1 MSDKVDYSNEL
12 TEIVVGLK
20 DSLDKCITLITKI
33 SGENSNLKESN
44 VTLNTKLDE
53 LTQEM
58 ANYTKVS
65 FVSNLSKQISE
76 KDYQI
81 VTLKKKLCKLEN
93 DNSELLKEKEKIKI
107 TPNDDILI
115 EVGENSSDKSMIIS
129 KPESDVSQV
138 TQFIDSFNNK
148 LETKNKIAE
157 RQDITEEGQ
166 SETDEEDQE
175 SDDEEDQKNDDESD
189 GEEEEVEEDQEND
202 DESDGEEEEVEED
215 QESDEEDEVEE
226 DQENDDESD
235 GEEEEDQESE
245 EEEVEEDQESEEE
258 EVEEDQESDDES
270 DGEEVEFEIIKIK
283 KKKYYLS
290 NEEPPGIYAIESD
303 DDVGDRIGDFI
314 DNKLVKSTD

>member
-33 SGENSNLKESN
+33 SGENTNLKESN

-81 VTLKKKLCKLEN
+81 VTLKKKLCKLESE
-93 DNSELLKEKEKIKI
+93 NSELVKEKEKIKI
-107 TPNDDILI
+107 TPNEDIII
-115 EVGENSSDKSMIIS
+115 EVGENNLD
-129 KPESDVSQV
+129 KPERNVSHV
-138 TQFIDSFNNK
+138 KKFIDSLNNT
-148 LETKNKIAE
+148 LETENNMEE
-157 RQDITEEGQ
+157 RDDTIENDDEHEVDNNE
-166 SETDEEDQE
+166 SNSEEDQ
-175 SDDEEDQKNDDESD
+175 DETD
-189 GEEEEVEEDQEND
+189 GEEEVEDN
-202 DESDGEEEEVEED
+202 ESEGEEE
-215 QESDEEDEVEE
+215 QGISDEEPE
-226 DQENDDESD
+226 DN
-235 GEEEEDQESE
+235 ESE
-245 EEEVEEDQESEEE
+245 EEETLDGDEEQEDEEESEDE
-258 EVEEDQESDDES
+258 ES

-283 KKKYYLS
+283 KKNYYLS
-290 NEEPPGIYAIESD
+290 NEEPQGVYVIEAD

-314 DNKLVKSTD
+314 DKKLVKSTS

>member
-93 DNSELLKEKEKIKI
+93 DNSELVKEKEKIKI

-115 EVGENSSDKSMIIS
+115 EVGENSSDKSTIIT

-148 LETKNKIAE
+148 LETENKKAE
-157 RQDITEEGQ
+157 RQAITEESQ
-166 SETDEEDQE
+166 SETDEEEEEEAVEEDQESDGAEVEEDQESDDEEDQE
-175 SDDEEDQKNDDESD
+175 SDDEEDQESD
-189 GEEEEVEEDQEND
+189 G
-202 DESDGEEEEVEED
+202 EEVEED
-215 QESDEEDEVEE
+215 QESD
-226 DQENDDESD
+226 DESD
-235 GEEEEDQESE
+235 G
-245 EEEVEEDQESEEE
+245 EEVEEDQESDCEEE
-258 EVEEDQESDDES
+258 AVEEDQESDDES

-283 KKKYYLS
+283 KKEYYLS

>member
-33 SGENSNLKESN
+33 SGENTNLKESN

-81 VTLKKKLCKLEN
+81 VTLKKKLCKLES
-93 DNSELLKEKEKIKI
+93 DHSELVKEKEKEKIKI
-107 TPNDDILI
+107 TSNDDILI
-115 EVGENSSDKSMIIS
+115 EVGENNLD
-129 KPESDVSQV
+129 KPESNVSHV
-138 TQFIDSFNNK
+138 KKFIDSLNNT
-148 LETKNKIAE
+148 LETENNMEE
-157 RQDITEEGQ
+157 RDDIIENGYEQ
-166 SETDEEDQE
+166 EVDNHESNSEEDQDETDGEVEVEDNESEGEDLESVERKLVEEKEQEDEE
-175 SDDEEDQKNDDESD
+175 SDSNEEQ
-189 GEEEEVEEDQEND
+189 
-202 DESDGEEEEVEED
+202 
-215 QESDEEDEVEE
+215 EDE
-226 DQENDDESD
+226 
-235 GEEEEDQESE
+235 ESE
-245 EEEVEEDQESEEE
+245 EEETLDSDKEEPEDHQKKEEEIPDGNEESE
-258 EVEEDQESDDES
+258 DDES
-270 DGEEVEFEIIKIK
+270 DGEEVEFEIVKIK

-290 NEEPPGIYAIESD
+290 NEEPKGVYVIEAD

-314 DNKLVKSTD
+314 DKKLVKSTS

>member
-65 FVSNLSKQISE
+65 FVSNLSKQISD

-93 DNSELLKEKEKIKI
+93 DNSELVKEKEKIKI

-115 EVGENSSDKSMIIS
+115 EVGENMSDKSTIIT

-138 TQFIDSFNNK
+138 TQFIDSLNNK
-148 LETKNKIAE
+148 LETENKIGE
-157 RQDITEEGQ
+157 RQDITEDGQ
-166 SETDEEDQE
+166 S
-175 SDDEEDQKNDDESD
+175 DD
-189 GEEEEVEEDQEND
+189 
-202 DESDGEEEEVEED
+202 
-215 QESDEEDEVEE
+215 
-226 DQENDDESD
+226 
-235 GEEEEDQESE
+235 
-245 EEEVEEDQESEEE
+245 EEE
-258 EVEEDQESDDES
+258 EVEEDQESDDEEEEVEEDQESDDASDGEEVEEDQESDNASDGEEVEEDQESDDEEEDVEEDQESDDAS

-283 KKKYYLS
+283 KKQYYIS

>member
-65 FVSNLSKQISE
+65 FVSNLSKQISD

-93 DNSELLKEKEKIKI
+93 DNSELVKEKEKIKI

-115 EVGENSSDKSMIIS
+115 EVGENMSDKSTIIT

-138 TQFIDSFNNK
+138 TQFIDSLNNK
-148 LETKNKIAE
+148 LETENKIGE
-157 RQDITEEGQ
+157 RQDITEDGQ
-166 SETDEEDQE
+166 S
-175 SDDEEDQKNDDESD
+175 DD
-189 GEEEEVEEDQEND
+189 
-202 DESDGEEEEVEED
+202 
-215 QESDEEDEVEE
+215 
-226 DQENDDESD
+226 
-235 GEEEEDQESE
+235 
-245 EEEVEEDQESEEE
+245 EEE
-258 EVEEDQESDDES
+258 EVEEDQESDDEEEDVEEDQESDDAS

-283 KKKYYLS
+283 KKQYYIS

>member
-93 DNSELLKEKEKIKI
+93 DNSELVKEKEKIKI

-115 EVGENSSDKSMIIS
+115 EVGENSSDKSTIIT

-148 LETKNKIAE
+148 LETENKKAE
-157 RQDITEEGQ
+157 RQAITEESQ
-166 SETDEEDQE
+166 SETDEEEEEEAVEEDQESDGAEVEEDQE
-175 SDDEEDQKNDDESD
+175 SDDEEDQESDDEEEQESD
-189 GEEEEVEEDQEND
+189 G
-202 DESDGEEEEVEED
+202 EEVEED
-215 QESDEEDEVEE
+215 QESD
-226 DQENDDESD
+226 DESD
-235 GEEEEDQESE
+235 G
-245 EEEVEEDQESEEE
+245 EEVEEDQESDCEEE
-258 EVEEDQESDDES
+258 AVEEDQESDDES

-283 KKKYYLS
+283 KKEYYLS

>member
-65 FVSNLSKQISE
+65 FVSNLSKQISD

-93 DNSELLKEKEKIKI
+93 DNSELVKEKEKIKI

-115 EVGENSSDKSMIIS
+115 EVGENMSDKSTIIT

-138 TQFIDSFNNK
+138 TQFIDSLNNK
-148 LETKNKIAE
+148 LETENKIGE
-157 RQDITEEGQ
+157 RQDITEDGQ
-166 SETDEEDQE
+166 S
-175 SDDEEDQKNDDESD
+175 DD
-189 GEEEEVEEDQEND
+189 
-202 DESDGEEEEVEED
+202 
-215 QESDEEDEVEE
+215 
-226 DQENDDESD
+226 
-235 GEEEEDQESE
+235 
-245 EEEVEEDQESEEE
+245 EEE
-258 EVEEDQESDDES
+258 EVEEDQESDDEEEEVEEDQESDDASDGEEVEEDQESDNASDGEEVEEDQESDDEEEDVEEDQESDDASDGEEVEEDQESDDAS

-283 KKKYYLS
+283 KKQYYIS

>member
-33 SGENSNLKESN
+33 SGENSNLKKSN

-65 FVSNLSKQISE
+65 FVSNLSKQISD

-93 DNSELLKEKEKIKI
+93 DNSELVKEKEKIKI

-115 EVGENSSDKSMIIS
+115 EVGENMSDKSTIIT

-138 TQFIDSFNNK
+138 TQFIDSLNNK
-148 LETKNKIAE
+148 LETENKIGE
-157 RQDITEEGQ
+157 RQDITEDGQ
-166 SETDEEDQE
+166 S
-175 SDDEEDQKNDDESD
+175 DD
-189 GEEEEVEEDQEND
+189 
-202 DESDGEEEEVEED
+202 
-215 QESDEEDEVEE
+215 
-226 DQENDDESD
+226 
-235 GEEEEDQESE
+235 
-245 EEEVEEDQESEEE
+245 EEE
-258 EVEEDQESDDES
+258 EVEEDQESDDEEDEVEEDQESDDASDGEEVEEDQESDDEEDVEEDQESDDAS

-283 KKKYYLS
+283 KKQYYIS

>member
-33 SGENSNLKESN
+33 SGENTNLKESN

-81 VTLKKKLCKLEN
+81 VTLKKKLCKLESE
-93 DNSELLKEKEKIKI
+93 NSELVKEKEKIKI
-107 TPNDDILI
+107 TPNEDIII
-115 EVGENSSDKSMIIS
+115 EVGENNLD
-129 KPESDVSQV
+129 KPERNVSHV
-138 TQFIDSFNNK
+138 KKFIDSLNNT
-148 LETKNKIAE
+148 LETENNMEE
-157 RQDITEEGQ
+157 RDDTIENDDEHEVDNNE
-166 SETDEEDQE
+166 SNSEEDQ
-175 SDDEEDQKNDDESD
+175 DQIN
-189 GEEEEVEEDQEND
+189 GEEEVEDN
-202 DESDGEEEEVEED
+202 ESEGEEE
-215 QESDEEDEVEE
+215 QGISDEEPE
-226 DQENDDESD
+226 DN
-235 GEEEEDQESE
+235 ESE
-245 EEEVEEDQESEEE
+245 EEETLDSDEEQEDEDESEDE
-258 EVEEDQESDDES
+258 ESDGEKEGTVNGDEEPEPEDEES

-290 NEEPPGIYAIESD
+290 NEQPQGVYVIEAD

-314 DNKLVKSTD
+314 DKKLVKSTS

>member
-65 FVSNLSKQISE
+65 FVSNLSKQISD

-93 DNSELLKEKEKIKI
+93 DNSELVKEKEKIKI

-115 EVGENSSDKSMIIS
+115 EVGENMSDKSTIIT

-138 TQFIDSFNNK
+138 TQFIDSLNNK
-148 LETKNKIAE
+148 LETENKIGE
-157 RQDITEEGQ
+157 RQDITEDGQ
-166 SETDEEDQE
+166 S
-175 SDDEEDQKNDDESD
+175 DD
-189 GEEEEVEEDQEND
+189 
-202 DESDGEEEEVEED
+202 
-215 QESDEEDEVEE
+215 
-226 DQENDDESD
+226 
-235 GEEEEDQESE
+235 
-245 EEEVEEDQESEEE
+245 EEE
-258 EVEEDQESDDES
+258 EVEEDQESDDEEEEVEEDQESDDAS

-283 KKKYYLS
+283 KKQYYIS

>member
-65 FVSNLSKQISE
+65 FVSNLSKQISD

-93 DNSELLKEKEKIKI
+93 DNSELVKEKEKIKI

-115 EVGENSSDKSMIIS
+115 EVGENMSDKSTIIT

-138 TQFIDSFNNK
+138 TQFIDSLNNK
-148 LETKNKIAE
+148 LETENKIGE
-157 RQDITEEGQ
+157 RQDITEDGQ
-166 SETDEEDQE
+166 S
-175 SDDEEDQKNDDESD
+175 DD
-189 GEEEEVEEDQEND
+189 
-202 DESDGEEEEVEED
+202 
-215 QESDEEDEVEE
+215 
-226 DQENDDESD
+226 
-235 GEEEEDQESE
+235 
-245 EEEVEEDQESEEE
+245 EEE
-258 EVEEDQESDDES
+258 EVEEDQESDDEEDEVEEDQESDDASDGEEVEEDQESDDEEDVEEDQESDDASDGEEVEEDQESDDEEEDVEEDQESDDAS

-283 KKKYYLS
+283 KKQYYIS